1 MMIADLFDESDFRE
15 KLIDLGIPI
24 DQDATFDECRSTV
37 LAWLDSTP
45 EAVSHVVGL
54 FETLRNT
61 DVVLL
66 PEVDEF
72 IENILSI
79 HTR

>member
-1 MMIADLFDESDFRE
+1 MIADLFDESDFRE

-24 DQDATFDECRSTV
+24 DQDGSFDECRSTV

-45 EAVSHVVGL
+45 EAVSYVVGL

-72 IENILSI
+72 IEDVLSI
-79 HTR
+79 HAR